1 MSDYE
6 VGRGK
11 PPKNAQFKP
20 GRSGNSRGRP
30 RKTPRAEIPSQLGR
44 DIREVCR
51 REVIIK
57 TPGGH
62 KQVTIFQ
69 AALHRLAMEAIGGKI
84 SAMKLL
90 ISLQMEGYLENILRN
105 DVYGNFDKLISKF
118 GDPNLSNRMLDD
130 WAVSLAEYSKKG

>member
-1 MSDYE
+1 
-6 VGRGK
+6 
-11 PPKNAQFKP
+11 
-20 GRSGNSRGRP
+20 
-30 RKTPRAEIPSQLGR
+30 
-44 DIREVCR
+44 
-51 REVIIK
+51 
-57 TPGGH
+57 
-62 KQVTIFQ
+62 
-69 AALHRLAMEAIGGKI
+69 MEAIGGKI